1 MKKFFRSIIVV
12 LLIFPILPVMAG
24 SAILFANKQTTWQI
38 RHERNTEPAVKYAV
52 QELKNAL
59 KKISGIDFPV
69 TTFPQNSEIVVKV
82 DSSLGDPDIVSVKT
96 KDGKLFLTGGSPSSV
111 LYSVYSFL
119 QNELGIRWLWPGK
132 SGEFI
137 PRKSSWILPE
147 LNYIYKPALK
157 YRGFHLC
164 SHWRDVED
172 FRIWM
177 ARNFINIHRHGQARF
192 NKLGFHFMISDHNV
206 KLSPH
211 LIQKY
216 PEYFAEIKGK
226 HYVSQPCFSNRDVDD
241 IIFQH
246 FCRMVEKNSGLEIL
260 SIFPPDNMDYCQCVK
275 CKEQGTSNA
284 WFNFY
289 NRLTDRLK
297 VKFPTLKFAT
307 IAYQGYIEVPTIQ
320 IRNSEFIEYATY
332 ARCNI
337 HTYNGSCNR
346 NQHLLSELKK
356 WDKMNVPIGNYGY
369 EFDIFTDNHMF
380 LPFFTMLEDSIK
392 TGVKLNHTAIITE
405 VMLTPKSGP
414 EVQAFAVKNRLPL
427 YLYARLLWNPKTNIK
442 NLLSDWCKTI
452 YGDAAETMYN
462 YFAMLDQHWNQ
473 IKQHQ
478 TILGSPVET
487 AKNFITP
494 ELQIQADK
502 LFAKAAKELK
512 SQKNPYIE
520 REKELFNQWF
530 ALLNFDSEVILPLLK
545 KTATFE
551 KESTTIPSVGI
562 RMAWTA
568 DAILFG
574 NIIPPCHIV
583 INNGIGGE
591 TWHFEIKEDGRKNA
605 WRISSVGIRDDR
617 WNPIW
622 NSESGLIKIPFISL
636 QKTPLANETW
646 RFWIKQREV
655 RYPAKEMA
663 SLRFTSSSQGN
674 RSIIWWNGLLEKEDK
689 INQIQSEFTRLGWQF
704 ISTAENL
711 QLQEKT
717 PLVYWFRHPNG
728 KQKIIPENWARIKR
742 NIQNGAI
749 GVFVSYSQMPL
760 EKYFADPTL
769 KIKIKGI
776 KNLPLSARRARYLAP
791 GNWYAT
797 PHNLTWHIKNWITPA
812 YGIEP
817 AFPNAWKIIA
827 KMDLDGKQSGTTIPF
842 ILVRKY
848 GKGII
853 FVLGDSIAAQPA
865 KLLDNL
871 YSNRNVLLEAE
882 K

>member
-1 MKKFFRSIIVV
+1 
-12 LLIFPILPVMAG
+12 MA
-24 SAILFANKQTTWQI
+24 
-38 RHERNTEPAVKYAV
+38 
-52 QELKNAL
+52 
-59 KKISGIDFPV
+59 
-69 TTFPQNSEIVVKV
+69 
-82 DSSLGDPDIVSVKT
+82 
-96 KDGKLFLTGGSPSSV
+96 
-111 LYSVYSFL
+111 
-119 QNELGIRWLWPGK
+119 
-132 SGEFI
+132 
-137 PRKSSWILPE
+137 
-147 LNYIYKPALK
+147 
-157 YRGFHLC
+157 
-164 SHWRDVED
+164 
-172 FRIWM
+172 
-177 ARNFINIHRHGQARF
+177 
-192 NKLGFHFMISDHNV
+192 
-206 KLSPH
+206 
-211 LIQKY
+211 
-216 PEYFAEIKGK
+216 
-226 HYVSQPCFSNRDVDD
+226 
-241 IIFQH
+241 
-246 FCRMVEKNSGLEIL
+246 
-260 SIFPPDNMDYCQCVK
+260 
-275 CKEQGTSNA
+275 
-284 WFNFY
+284 
-289 NRLTDRLK
+289 
-297 VKFPTLKFAT
+297 
-307 IAYQGYIEVPTIQ
+307 
-320 IRNSEFIEYATY
+320 
-332 ARCNI
+332 
-337 HTYNGSCNR
+337 
-346 NQHLLSELKK
+346 LLS
-356 WDKMNVPIGNYGY
+356 
-369 EFDIFTDNHMF
+369 
-380 LPFFTMLEDSIK
+380 
-392 TGVKLNHTAIITE
+392 
-405 VMLTPKSGP
+405 
-414 EVQAFAVKNRLPL
+414 
-427 YLYARLLWNPKTNIK
+427 
-442 NLLSDWCKTI
+442 
-452 YGDAAETMYN
+452 
-462 YFAMLDQHWNQ
+462 
-473 IKQHQ
+473 
-478 TILGSPVET
+478 
-487 AKNFITP
+487 
-494 ELQIQADK
+494 
-502 LFAKAAKELK
+502 
-512 SQKNPYIE
+512 
-520 REKELFNQWF
+520 
-530 ALLNFDSEVILPLLK
+530 FDSEVILPLLK

-636 QKTPLANETW
+636 QKTPWANETW

-663 SLRFTSSSQGN
+663 FLRFTSSSQGN